1 MSTTQQPQAPASPT
15 PQAQEGIPSTD
26 YETIRAI
33 IHAWSPDLRAA
44 LIHDLINTLVIETEE
59 SRPRKK
65 TLHEA
70 LGLANNGGPAPT
82 DEEVQSWLDER
93 REAKYG

>member
-1 MSTTQQPQAPASPT
+1 MSTTQQPQAPSSTAPLA
-15 PQAQEGIPSTD
+15 QAGVPSTD

-33 IHAWSPDLRAA
+33 IHGWSPDLRAA
-44 LIHDLINTLVIETEE
+44 LIHDLINTLIKETAEPR
-59 SRPRKK
+59 SRKK

-70 LGLANNGGPAPT
+70 LGLANNGGPSPT
-82 DEEVQSWLDER
+82 DEEVQRWLDER